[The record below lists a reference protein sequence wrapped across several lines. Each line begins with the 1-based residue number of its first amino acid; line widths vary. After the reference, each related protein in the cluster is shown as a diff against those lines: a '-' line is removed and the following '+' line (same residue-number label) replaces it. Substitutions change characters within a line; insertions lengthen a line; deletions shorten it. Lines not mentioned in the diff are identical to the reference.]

1 MDPQLPF
8 NIDVDADSREL
19 LSNSWDEAATSTAV
33 ELLNSYIPVFLIAYF
48 AALIFTPIARQVAL
62 RQNIVDRPDS
72 SRKIHREPIAYL
84 GGAAVVF
91 AVLAAIA
98 MSYIMFSAMVVD
110 YRPVPIAIVIGIIA
124 IAFTGLADD
133 VWGWDPRLKIAGQ
146 LVAAAA
152 LAIEAVGTNV
162 AQGLLAAVFGSEG
175 LVIDLPVSGL
185 SFDVSYWTGT
195 ALIAIFVL
203 GGCNASNL
211 IDGLDGLL
219 SGLTGI
225 AMLGLLTISILMAV
239 SHGIA
244 NEGDILAKEES
255 LAGARVVLCLATLG
269 AVLGFLPFNFHPAVI
284 FLGDAGSLLLGYLCV
299 VVILMFGEFGETHLV
314 FAGLI
319 VFAVPIIDTALAIIR
334 RKMAGLPMS
343 SADDQHIHHQL
354 KRGLGGVRRAVFA
367 LYAIGFTFA
376 CLGVL
381 VAWIVMFTEIRLMVL
396 YAIVFVLFSFIGAVA
411 VKVARRQPVLVEYR
425 EEAPTDEPSQQ
436 PSDVPSRFGK

>member
-1 MDPQLPF
+1 MDPQQTLD
-8 NIDVDADSREL
+8 IDVGSQLTPEVLAT
-19 LSNSWDEAATSTAV
+19 WDETATSTAV
-33 ELLNSYIPVFLIAYF
+33 ELLNSYVPVFLIAYF

-62 RQNIVDRPDS
+62 RNNIVDAPDS
-72 SRKIHREPIAYL
+72 SRKIHKEPVAYL
-84 GGAAVVF
+84 GGAAVVL
-91 AVLAAIA
+91 AVLVAIGA
-98 MSYIMFSAMVVD
+98 SYAMFSELLVD
-110 YRPVPIAIVIGIIA
+110 YPPVPIAIVIGIIA

-162 AQGLLAAVFGSEG
+162 AQGLLAAVFGSDG
-175 LVIDLPVSGL
+175 LVFDLPITGYT
-185 SFDVSYWTGT
+185 FDVSYWTGT

-225 AMLGLLTISILMAV
+225 VMLGLLTISIFMAV
-239 SHGIA
+239 QHDITNG
-244 NEGDILAKEES
+244 GDILAQENS

-269 AVLGFLPFNFHPAVI
+269 AVLGFLPFNFQPAVI

-299 VVILMFGEFGETHLV
+299 VVILMFGEYGETHLV
-314 FAGLI
+314 VAGLI
-319 VFAVPIIDTALAIIR
+319 VFAVPIIDTSLAIIR
-334 RKMAGLPMS
+334 RKLAGLPMS
-343 SADDQHIHHQL
+343 AADDQHIHHQL

-376 CLGVL
+376 CLGVI
-381 VAWIVMFTEIRLMVL
+381 VSWIVMFTEIRLMFV
-396 YAIVFVLFSFIGAVA
+396 YAIVFVLFSFIAAVA
-411 VKVARRQPVLVEYR
+411 VKVARRQPVLVE
-425 EEAPTDEPSQQ
+425 EEDSS
-436 PSDVPSRFGK
+436 PSDVATKYTSGIRK